1 MTVQYPVL
9 YSTRVI
15 RVQYCT
21 VPGTV
26 DLYRRRTVFF
36 VCLFVWRTVP
46 AYSTGVRVRWVY
58 VTGCDSGFGRIM
70 VEKIRAMD
78 GTGIFAGVYLSAS
91 VDELHALG
99 DPSVVPVQVD
109 VTDEGSVQNAAKFI
123 REHLQNAVHN
133 AESGAGAGTVPALYG
148 VCNNAGILINPG
160 PTEWTP
166 LSTYK
171 KMMAVNVFGMADV
184 TRSVLPM
191 IRKGKGRIV
200 NTASIAGRAGLP
212 SQPAYCASKYAVEGY
227 SEVLR
232 RDMLPWGVTVHII
245 EPGIFPNTGLYAK
258 FQGGLDK
265 LWEDL
270 DDQTKEDYGEVFYKK
285 FRERLGK
292 ALNLGSNTDSSKVPD
307 AMLDALFSDAPKY
320 RYRVGNDSKY
330 LVTALNMMHESS
342 QDALWMYPSLKS
354 SDAHPAAAPEDGA
367 AEAKA
372 RYRSDWSRTLLL
384 AALGFMGYRAVSRL

>member
-1 MTVQYPVL
+1 MENDCYP
-9 YSTRVI
+9 YSI
-15 RVQYCT
+15 P
-21 VPGTV
+21 VPV
-26 DLYRRRTVFF
+26 M
-36 VCLFVWRTVP
+36 
-46 AYSTGVRVRWVY
+46 RWVY

-70 VEKIRAMD
+70 AEKIRDME
-78 GTGIFAGVYLSAS
+78 GTGIFAGVYFQAS
-91 VDELHALG
+91 VDELRG
-99 DPSVVPVQVD
+99 WNNPSVVPVQVD
-109 VTDEGSVQNAAKFI
+109 VTDESSVREAASMI
-123 REHLQNAVHN
+123 RKMLLER
-133 AESGAGAGTVPALYG
+133 ESEDNEGNTVPALHG
-148 VCNNAGILINPG
+148 LCNNAGILINPG

-166 LSTYK
+166 ISTYK
-171 KMMAVNVFGMADV
+171 RMMAVNVFGMADV

-200 NTASIAGRAGLP
+200 NTASIAGRVGLP

-245 EPGIFPNTGLYAK
+245 EPGIFPNTGLYGK
-258 FQGGLDK
+258 FQVGLDK

-270 DDQTKEDYGEVFYKK
+270 DEKTRQDYGDVFFRK

-307 AMLDALFSDAPKY
+307 AMLDALFSASPKY

-342 QDALWMYPSLKS
+342 QDKIWTYPSSKDPS
-354 SDAHPAAAPEDGA
+354 SFPAAAPEDGFNI
-367 AEAKA
+367 AEA

-384 AALGFMGYRAVSRL
+384 AALGFMGYRTISRL